1 MDRNNQGGMT
11 ALMYKYAADG
21 YLTLSEA
28 KAKLHEDAYIRTAAE
43 TLSRYCGIG
52 MNDTAAL
59 KKKVTELLLES
70 DPTAVKESADRKVRT
85 WLNKKVQF
93 ISRESALQ
101 IIFALR
107 PGLTEASEMLRRLC
121 GEEFHWR
128 DPEDIILLYAL
139 EHGLSRSAATE
150 LAERM
155 APLYRLPEG
164 SDDDKDTMTEN
175 IKERLAEINTESELE
190 AFLRE
195 YAPRLGKLHNTAYRL
210 FMDFMSLLKTAYI
223 DDMLSE
229 DPYAEAGEGKKK
241 KKDPVV
247 EEQKMTTGDVVV
259 TYLYNNL
266 IPRAKKGKSSDTFKD
281 AIQRDI
287 QQNWPDEYALSRMT
301 NRETDV
307 TRKVLILLF
316 LACDG
321 GDSDYADYSDETAED
336 IFEDTYARLSS
347 MLADCGFS
355 PLDPRIPFDWM
366 VLYCMVADDFID
378 IDENIPNFLS
388 AIFRDSDE
396 DSDDEQA

>member
-1 MDRNNQGGMT
+1 MT
-11 ALMYKYAADG
+11 ALMYQYAADG

-28 KAKLHEDAYIRTAAE
+28 KAKLHDDAYIRTAAE

-52 MNDTAAL
+52 IDDTTAL
-59 KKKVTELLLES
+59 KKRVTELLLES
-70 DPTAVKESADRKVRT
+70 DPTAKKDSVDRKVRT
-85 WLNKKVQF
+85 WLNSKVQF
-93 ISRESALQ
+93 ISRESAVQ
-101 IIFALR
+101 IIFALN
-107 PGLTEASEMLRRLC
+107 PGVTEANEMLRRLC
-121 GEEFHWR
+121 GEEFHRR

-139 EHGLSRSAATE
+139 EHGMTRTE
-150 LAERM
+150 AGELMKRM
-155 APLYRLPEG
+155 EPLYKLPEG
-164 SDDDKDTMTEN
+164 TDDKEIMTES
-175 IKERLAEINTESELE
+175 IKEKAAEITTEEEL
-190 AFLRE
+190 AGFLRE
-195 YAPRLGKLHNTAYRL
+195 YAPHLGKLHNTAYSL

-229 DPYAEAGEGKKK
+229 DPYAVSEEGKKK
-241 KKDPVV
+241 KKEPVV
-247 EEQKMTTGDVVV
+247 EEQKMTAGDVVV

-266 IPRAKKGKSSDTFKD
+266 IPRAKKGKNTDVFKD

-321 GDSDYADYSDETAED
+321 GDSDYADHSDETAED

-355 PLDPRIPFDWM
+355 PLDPRNPFDWM

-388 AIFRDSDE
+388 AIFRDSE
-396 DSDDEQA
+396 ESSGEE